1 MLRSVF
7 TKTLWDRRWGLL
19 GWVIGGFTMT
29 AFIVA
34 VYPIVRDNSGFATLI
49 DELPVGMLALF
60 GIDPEILTTGFG
72 YLQAQMYTL
81 IGPLFVLVLAIGIG
95 ASATAVEERSGTAD
109 LLLTT
114 PTTRSSVVSQKALTL
129 VMSVAVLVLS
139 FVAAILVGQVTVDL
153 RLSIWGIFGVNLGL
167 LLLGTFFG
175 SLAFVVAAWTGM
187 RNLAMGLAAGIA
199 GIAFFINGMG
209 PLVEELQGI
218 QRFLPFHWY
227 LADDPLLNGPSA
239 WLLLLLA
246 GSVLFSVGAVIGFDR
261 RNIGVLP
268 TIRLLPKR
276 SVAALPARSSQSRL
290 LHSVAGKT
298 VWDRR
303 YSFWWWFLG
312 MAVITA
318 ATAAFFPLTV
328 EVGGD
333 AFQDLMDA
341 YPPEM
346 LAMFGIAD
354 SASLFTGAG
363 FISTRVYSTIGLI
376 VVLSFAIGMGKAAL
390 AGEENEGTADLLLTT
405 PQTRSR
411 IVVAK
416 SSAIFGLLFALV
428 AGVAVVVWLSNAV
441 VGLDITFA
449 GLVAATIGMTLFAFL
464 FGTLALAA
472 GAWTGSPAAATAVAA
487 ATGVVAF
494 LLNGFGLVIDWL
506 EPVRPLSPFYW
517 YQGDTNPLS
526 QGFGWQQPLLF
537 VVGLA
542 LIAVAVAGFR
552 RRDIAT

>member
-7 TKTLWDRRWGLL
+7 TKTLWERRWGLL

-114 PTTRSSVVSQKALTL
+114 PTTRPSIVLQKTLAL
-129 VMSVAVLVLS
+129 VISIAVLVLS

-153 RLSIWGIFGVNLGL
+153 RLSIWGVFGVNLGL

-175 SLAFVVAAWTGM
+175 SLAFVIAAWSGM

-199 GIAFFINGMG
+199 GLAFFINGMA
-209 PLVEELQGI
+209 PLVEELQEI
-218 QRFLPFHWY
+218 QGFLPFHWY
-227 LADDPLLNGPSA
+227 LADDPLLNGPSV
-239 WLLLLLA
+239 WQLLLFA
-246 GSVLFSVGAVIGFDR
+246 GSVLFAAGAVVGFGR
-261 RNIGVLP
+261 RNIGVVS
-268 TIRLLPKR
+268 TIRLMPRR
-276 SVAALPARSSQSRL
+276 SAAATPVRSSQSRL
-290 LHSVAGKT
+290 LHSVSGKI

-303 YSFWWWFLG
+303 YSFWWWLLG
-312 MAVITA
+312 MGVITA

-346 LAMFGIAD
+346 LAMFGITD

-363 FISTRVYSTIGLI
+363 FLSTRVYSTIGLI
-376 VVLSFAIGMGKAAL
+376 VVLSFSIGMGKAAL
-390 AGEENEGTADLLLTT
+390 AGEESDGTADLLLTT

-416 SSAIFGLLFALV
+416 SSAIFGLLLALL
-428 AGVAVVVWLSNAV
+428 AGVAVVVWVSNVV

-449 GLVAATIGMTLFAFL
+449 GLVSATIGMTLFAFL
-464 FGTLALAA
+464 FGTLALTT
-472 GAWTGSPAAATAVAA
+472 GAWTGSPAAATAAA
-487 ATGVVAF
+487 VATGVVAF

-526 QGFGWQQPLLF
+526 QGFGWQQPLLLA
-537 VVGLA
+537 VGLA
-542 LIAVAVAGFR
+542 LIASAVVGFR
-552 RRDIAT
+552 RRDVGT